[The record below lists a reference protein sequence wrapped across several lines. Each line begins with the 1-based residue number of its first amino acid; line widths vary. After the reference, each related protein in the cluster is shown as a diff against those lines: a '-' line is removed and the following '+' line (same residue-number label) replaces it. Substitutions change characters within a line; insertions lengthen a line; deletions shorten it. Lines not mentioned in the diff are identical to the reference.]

1 MSRILL
7 DDLLADARPIDL
19 FQHVGENEGS
29 DAGFA
34 RDAGAVNVVAASL
47 SIQRRRL
54 GAGEVVTHVH
64 EHVAAPGEFDD
75 VVGRPFDDGCWSHA
89 AAMTA
94 QLSDISG
101 NGDD

>member
-1 MSRILL
+1 
-7 DDLLADARPIDL
+7 
-19 FQHVGENEGS
+19 
-29 DAGFA
+29 
-34 RDAGAVNVVAASL
+34 
-47 SIQRRRL
+47 
-54 GAGEVVTHVH
+54 VH
-64 EHVAAPGEFDD
+64 EHVAAPGEFDE